1 MYPPIESRTL
11 FHVVGVSEQSADYS
25 INSIHFS
32 SAVIKYFSAMR
43 VTLCILVLLALI
55 ALVKTHAANS
65 GYGASTIAPKGKE
78 QKKKKE
84 KMDRLN
90 NRKKNSKNKTNSN
103 GGSQDKVKEDTSKDN
118 NKLKML
124 KAKDAPLPKQY
135 TIASVLG

>member
-78 QKKKKE
+78 QKKKRSVVLSEESGDSGKKE
-84 KMDRLN
+84 RQKNGSEEGGEEELN
-90 NRKKNSKNKTNSN
+90 MV
-103 GGSQDKVKEDTSKDN
+103 G
-118 NKLKML
+118 L
-124 KAKDAPLPKQY
+124 
-135 TIASVLG
+135 